1 MEPQKVNNFE
11 TRLRQERTQLLE
23 RIHQQLHRSDDPE
36 LCALVDQLSQED
48 GWAAADLQGDIDI
61 AMLGQEF
68 SGLRDID
75 EALKRIAKGD
85 YGICKDCGQPIDPKR
100 LNAQPAA
107 RVCLACKEAFEKRR
121 GIVSQRTL

>member
-1 MEPQKVNNFE
+1 MEPQNVSKFE
-11 TRLRQERTQLLE
+11 ARLRQERAVLLD
-23 RIHQQLHRSDDPE
+23 RIRRQLHRSDDPE
-36 LCALVDQLSQED
+36 LLALADQLSRED
-48 GWAAADLQGDIDI
+48 GWATADLQSDIDI

-85 YGICKDCGQPIDPKR
+85 YGICKDCGQPIDVKR